1 MVATLQVR
9 KELALRLFISCLS
22 TESQNF
28 RERPHNGDR
37 WTAKRPEG
45 FVEKLPPASFS
56 GVL

>member
-9 KELALRLFISCLS
+9 KELALRLFNSCLS

-28 RERPHNGDR
+28 QERPRNGDR

-45 FVEKLPPASFS
+45 FVKKLPPALFS